1 MVMTECRSAVRRRYV
16 LKDEEEKFI
25 DNIEKR

>member
-1 MVMTECRSAVRRRYV
+1 MVMTESRSAVIRWYV